1 MQYCI
6 SALVLFF
13 SITLSLTAC
22 SKKGGKASLSG
33 SDTLVTTAPSN
44 PIGTTKPHEGNCCLV
59 SNTDDV
65 TKLIEVYD
73 PADTSW
79 ITPKWSWKPTA
90 ALGYTSADISLW
102 AGGTDVKLRNCT
114 LFGGSQVVI
123 TASYGIVTIAS
134 YPEGMKK
141 WSLGLTSDVQ
151 LHGVELLPGGNCLVA
166 NADPTNGYFA
176 IIASSQAAPGNM
188 VYTTYRAPSAHAVL
202 WDSSHNCVWAL
213 SDTLM
218 KYTVNGTPEN
228 PALTLVSRYNLPTR
242 WGHDLSA
249 YTTDGNLMWVSTN
262 SGTYIF
268 NKTDG
273 GFRAVAGDAQGTF
286 VKGLSDLPG
295 KNQIIESRQ
304 DPTGCTFDGWCTK
317 TIRFFDLGTGTQ
329 TGTRTVNTAAFYK
342 SKSFDPNYY

>member
-1 MQYCI
+1 MQSFS
-6 SALVLFF
+6 SAGVLFF
-13 SITLSLTAC
+13 SFIVSLTAC
-22 SKKGGKASLSG
+22 SKKGEKASPSG
-33 SDTLVTTAPSN
+33 SDTIVTTVPTN
-44 PIGTTKPHEGNCCLV
+44 PIGTAKPHVGNCCLI

-73 PADTSW
+73 PAETSW
-79 ITPKWSWKPTA
+79 ITPNWSWKPTA
-90 ALGYTSADISLW
+90 VLGYTPAEISLW
-102 AGGTDVKLRNCT
+102 AGGTDVKLRNNT
-114 LFGGSQVVI
+114 LFGGSQVII

-134 YPEGMKK
+134 YPEGIKK
-141 WSLGLTSDVQ
+141 WSLGFTSDVQ
-151 LHGVELLPGGNCLVA
+151 LHGVELLPSGNCLVA

-176 IIASSQAAPGNM
+176 IIASSQAGANSS

-218 KYTVNGTPEN
+218 KYTVSGTPGK

-249 YTTDGNLMWVSTN
+249 YTTDSNLMWVSTN

-268 NKTDG
+268 NKSNG

-304 DPTGCTFDGWCTK
+304 DPVGCTFDGWCTK
-317 TIRFFDLGTGTQ
+317 TIRIFDLGTGAQ

-342 SKSFDPNYY
+342 SKTFDPSYY